1 MEYNR
6 NLKNRTKRR
15 TTILFVVSIFILL
28 SLITFNILN
37 IVINTR
43 TGNDISYFL
52 LINGISFILLI
63 SSWVFYM
70 WHNADLS
77 IYKRQLKR
85 KRQSNHLARGIQYLL
100 NGDNKKSQFIFEK
113 CLISEV
119 DKAFLN
125 GLHKGMCYMSDK
137 EEIKKIAT
145 DYLED
150 YKVN

>member
-6 NLKNRTKRR
+6 NLKNRTKRKVN
-15 TTILFVVSIFILL
+15 ILFITMIVIFLSI
-28 SLITFNILN
+28 ITFTVFNMVNIS
-37 IVINTR
+37 R
-43 TGNDISYFL
+43 TEEDIPYFL
-52 LINGISFILLI
+52 LINGTFIILYWVLYTWHTTGISF
-63 SSWVFYM
+63 YT
-70 WHNADLS
+70 
-77 IYKRQLKR
+77 KQLKR

-145 DYLED
+145 DYLGY
-150 YKVN
+150 YKVK